1 MNWIDWL
8 LPLVANFFIAIVGW
22 LVSLRRA
29 DVGVVDIIFP
39 LFFVAG
45 FLIISIRH
53 FHGDLS
59 VLIAASL
66 LLAWSVRLSAHL
78 LMRNLS
84 QPEDRR
90 YREIRSKY
98 QGFSWKSLFIIF
110 GFQAFAAWIVA
121 APLFVVAAGQSN
133 MHWMHWAAA
142 VVIAGGIVVEG
153 IADWQLSRFNLRN
166 KVDNGVFDQ
175 GLWRYSRH
183 PNYFGELCVWLGF
196 YCYALP
202 SGGAWTIFS
211 PLLMFFFL
219 LRFTGVLRME
229 KGMAQRRPAYADYML
244 RTSALF
250 PTIPRPKSGGSSSAK
265 GSGAH

>member
-1 MNWIDWL
+1 MNWIDWV
-8 LPLVANFFIAIVGW
+8 LPLVANICIALVGW
-22 LVSLRRA
+22 LVSLRRI

-45 FLIISIRH
+45 FLIVSIRH
-53 FHGDLS
+53 FHDDLA
-59 VLIAASL
+59 VLIAAGL
-66 LLAWSVRLSAHL
+66 LLAWSARLSVHL
-78 LMRNLS
+78 FMRNLS
-84 QPEDRR
+84 RPEDRR

-98 QGFSWKSLFIIF
+98 QGFFWKSLFVIF
-110 GFQAFAAWIVA
+110 GFQALAAWVVS
-121 APLFVVAAGQSN
+121 APLLLVASGQSD
-133 MHWMHWAAA
+133 MHWMHWFAAF
-142 VVIAGGIVVEG
+142 VIAGGRFVEG
-153 IADWQLSRFNLRN
+153 IADWQLSRFNLHN
-166 KVDNGVFDQ
+166 KVNNGVFDQ

-196 YCYALP
+196 YGYALP

-229 KGMAQRRPAYADYML
+229 KGMVQRRPAYADYMA

-250 PTIPRPKSGGSSSAK
+250 PTIPRPKRGVSSSAK
-265 GSGAH
+265 GSGAR